1 MKDFP
6 MNFLR
11 VAILSCLIMLMAG
24 CADGRLSPAPT
35 PTPGPGNAFVYTT
48 NSGSN
53 SISGFKNDATGALT
67 PVAGSPF
74 ISPGQPQGIAATPD
88 NRFLYVSSFQNATVS
103 VFAISPTTGSLAPI
117 TCTPAATTGLQPLK
131 IAITPSGKF
140 LYTSNQGGSV
150 SGFSIS
156 ATTGCLTAIST
167 TTTDSVARGLTVDRT
182 GQFLYVVT
190 GGGGINLFII
200 AANGTL
206 TRLAIGGFDSLTG
219 TMLAVKASPTTDVLI
234 ATDGGNSNNYRT
246 FIINTTT
253 GALTPINTSFG
264 GFTTPSAI
272 AYNGVTNP
280 TVPLIYI
287 AATGSNNFLS
297 SSVASDGT
305 TNFFSHTVDDPTGP
319 VDLAADPAG
328 KFVYVANNGSNNVAA
343 FQADINGNNFT
354 SVFIA
359 TAPAGTGPQ
368 SIVVVGHP

>member
-1 MKDFP
+1 MKDFS

-74 ISPGQPQGIAATPD
+74 ISPGQPGGIAATPD
-88 NRFLYVSSFQNATVS
+88 NKFLYVSSFQNATVS

-117 TCTPAATTGLQPLK
+117 TCTPAASTGLQPLK

-150 SGFSIS
+150 SGFSIN
-156 ATTGCLTAIST
+156 ATGCLTAIST
-167 TTTDSVARGLTVDRT
+167 TTTDSVPRGLTVDRT

-190 GGGGINLFII
+190 GGGGINLFTI
-200 AANGTL
+200 ATNGTL

-219 TMLAVKASPTTDVLI
+219 TMLAVKASPTSDILI
-234 ATDGGNSNNYRT
+234 STDGGNSNNYRT
-246 FIINTTT
+246 FVINTTT
-253 GALTPINTSFG
+253 GALTPIITSFS
-264 GFTTPSAI
+264 GFITPSAI
-272 AYNGVTNP
+272 AYNTLPNSTIP
-280 TVPLIYI
+280 SIYI
-287 AATGSNNFLS
+287 ASTGSNNFLANT
-297 SSVASDGT
+297 VASDGT
-305 TNFFSHTVDDPTGP
+305 IGFANQPVDDPTGP
-319 VDLAADPAG
+319 VDLAADPSG
-328 KFVYVANNGSNNVAA
+328 KFIYVANNGSNNVAA
-343 FQADINGNNFT
+343 FQANITANNFT

-359 TAPAGTGPQ
+359 TAAAGTGPQ
-368 SIVVVGHP
+368 SIVVIGHP